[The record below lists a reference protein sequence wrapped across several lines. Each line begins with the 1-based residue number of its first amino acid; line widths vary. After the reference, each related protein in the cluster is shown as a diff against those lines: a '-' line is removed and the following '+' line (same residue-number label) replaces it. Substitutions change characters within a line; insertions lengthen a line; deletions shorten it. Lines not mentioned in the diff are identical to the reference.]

1 MKTLDLFTSE
11 LKVINVGLTSF
22 KESLEQE
29 GFKVVQVDWR
39 PPAGGDEEAM
49 EALRKLIGK

>member
-1 MKTLDLFTSE
+1 MKTLDLFASE

-49 EALRKLIGK
+49 EALSKLMGM